1 MIMAIDAFS
10 ELEDLGD
17 GQKPWCDLV
26 LEMTEIRNVGPRKF
40 FVEDRPISIQAI
52 GSAQI
57 GDIGIGAVI
66 PRLGWKAQT
75 ADENITVHW
84 ANIELYSLGKLSDTL
99 VGLYE
104 DWFDF
109 PRSGLNAA
117 GKIEC
122 PAVMIGGDPRSIDKT
137 KINSKL
143 FFDPHTEQ
151 VEQYGELFFNFDI
164 KARKVWL
171 KEKDPE
177 YRLPVVRWLT
187 GQYTSA
193 RSAS

>member
-75 ADENITVHW
+75 ADEDITVHW
-84 ANIELYSLGKLSDTL
+84 ANIELYSLGKLTDTL

-109 PRSGLNAA
+109 PHSGLNAA

-122 PAVMIGGDPRSIDKT
+122 LAVMIGGDPRSIDKT

>member
-26 LEMTEIRNVGPRKF
+26 LEMTEIRNVGPRKI

-122 PAVMIGGDPRSIDKT
+122 LAVMIGGDPKSIDKT